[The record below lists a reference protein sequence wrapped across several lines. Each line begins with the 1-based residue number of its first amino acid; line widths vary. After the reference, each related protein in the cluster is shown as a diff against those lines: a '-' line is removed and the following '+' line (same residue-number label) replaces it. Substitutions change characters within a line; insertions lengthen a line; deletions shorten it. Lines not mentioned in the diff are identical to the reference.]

1 MACKVISSGLS
12 VYFWHN

>member
-12 VYFWHN
+12 VCFWHN